1 MLIQGCSHPRR
12 KVNWKKMIKRSK
24 HINLSKKQFKI
35 HQVIQKFSTIL
46 PLKSGYHSRLEQPCL
61 RRRAK
66 ERRCH
71 QLHPGRYANVDIA
84 HSYVHICYIQWIGSR
99 KIYKNP
105 AIFLW
110 NMRVSCR
117 FPLNQSIDIYIY
129 TQYIYIYTYTIYIY
143 IQYIYLCTCKC
154 YMIKWFIKCIHMCKE
169 LLIFLLN
176 HNMWHTHNYM
186 YMLGRAQQYETSPFW
201 AVPLDHGLSTK
212 AMVNNL
218 HYVIALRHPQFNS
231 MFTNPLMYIYI
242 YICMCVHYM

>member
-1 MLIQGCSHPRR
+1 MSPRLGQSSTKKNKIYIYILYICTR
-12 KVNWKKMIKRSK
+12 TSRGGHADSRLLSPQKGSKLKKMIKRSK
-24 HINLSKKQFKI
+24 HINLSKKQFKT

-117 FPLNQSIDIYIY
+117 FSPKPIHW
-129 TQYIYIYTYTIYIY
+129 YIYIHNIYIY
-143 IQYIYLCTCKC
+143 IQYIY
-154 YMIKWFIKCIHMCKE
+154 IH
-169 LLIFLLN
+169 
-176 HNMWHTHNYM
+176 
-186 YMLGRAQQYETSPFW
+186 
-201 AVPLDHGLSTK
+201 STYTY
-212 AMVNNL
+212 AHAN
-218 HYVIALRHPQFNS
+218 VIW
-231 MFTNPLMYIYI
+231 
-242 YICMCVHYM
+242 